1 MHSGLTP
8 WKRKYT
14 SKQIKTEIKYNAKLA
29 DANKLKDKCEEEFDI
44 YGTARIQTCQDEVE
58 MPEVIEETA
67 DDKVWYNENK
77 EYWAANFTN
86 DL

>member
-44 YGTARIQTCQDEVE
+44 YGTARI
-58 MPEVIEETA
+58 
-67 DDKVWYNENK
+67 
-77 EYWAANFTN
+77 
-86 DL
+86 